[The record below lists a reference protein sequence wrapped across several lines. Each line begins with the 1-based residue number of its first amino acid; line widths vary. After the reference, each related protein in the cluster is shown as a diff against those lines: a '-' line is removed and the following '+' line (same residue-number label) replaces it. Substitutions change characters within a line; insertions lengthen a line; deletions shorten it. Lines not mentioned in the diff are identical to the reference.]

1 MKNDKEQLLEDVD
14 KDLKFVGKEIFGNT
28 EVLQDMESFFKK
40 IRQIVF
46 FNLKNF

>member
-28 EVLQDMESFFKK
+28 EVLQDIESFFKK
-40 IRQIVF
+40 ISL
-46 FNLKNF
+46 N